1 MALVALATVAAVSA
15 GSLESATAAGG
26 GPAIGEEETAF
37 SVEPDT
43 YPTDEKDLVDF
54 DEVVA
59 EQQEG
64 DDASAAHLDAGT
76 QDLRGQQGGGRR
88 LGEDRLRG

>member
-26 GPAIGEEETAF
+26 GPAIGEEETPF
-37 SVEPDT
+37 SPDT